1 MAFTPSRPQSATPAV
16 SSKETEKSVLHSDR
30 SGASKLSDTQVQKAE
45 DNARVAALRT
55 MNAVRMLGPVL
66 SKVAA
71 EGGSD
76 EDQAYRFSSLM
87 EKTHGLAVDAA
98 LVLGFTPTDER
109 DRWALNV
116 LERTFADVLSKNL
129 EEPSGRQV
137 VRSLAAAAK
146 SRATDIPIYQ
156 DIGEDVSLTMARI
169 QAMGPVLRAQAAF
182 DFARPKDQTIAEV
195 LGCLD
200 DEVVKAME
208 ALVEP
213 LAGAPERRTLF
224 SVLSQEGGELMA
236 EAWHHEAAKAIA
248 ALRKKT
254 LAEREAWKK
263 ANPQGLPIE
272 TVLARFRQQ
281 MGRLVKLTRQLRP
294 STKKPARK

>member
-1 MAFTPSRPQSATPAV
+1 MAFNPSRTQAAPALPSAKDAE
-16 SSKETEKSVLHSDR
+16 SSVLQSDR
-30 SGASKLSDTQVQKAE
+30 SAAAKLSDTQVQKAE
-45 DNARVAALRT
+45 DGARVAALRT

-87 EKTHGLAVDAA
+87 EKTHALAVDAA
-98 LVLGFTPTDER
+98 LVLGFSSTDDR

-116 LERTFADVLSKNL
+116 LERTFADVLSKNPD
-129 EEPSGRQV
+129 EPSGRLV
-137 VRSLAAAAK
+137 VRSLATAAK
-146 SRATDIPIYQ
+146 SRATDMPAYQ
-156 DIGEDVSLTMARI
+156 DIGEDTSLTMARI

-182 DFARPKDQTIAEV
+182 DFARPKDQTVAEV
-195 LGCLD
+195 MACLD

-236 EAWHHEAAKAIA
+236 EAWQHEAAKAIA

-254 LAEREAWKK
+254 LAEREAWKS